1 MPRHISASVSDFVYS
16 DVLLRMLYQW
26 YSPCQGDAL
35 ESPPRSEPTGTL
47 IVYSIA
53 VCLSSL
59 RPRQSALT
67 EPCGS
72 SGIWAAALEKVLKLC
87 YTYPVT

>member
-1 MPRHISASVSDFVYS
+1 MPRHITASVSDFVYS

-35 ESPPRSEPTGTL
+35 ESPAALKASET
-47 IVYSIA
+47 IRVYSRA
-53 VCLSSL
+53 VCLSRL

-67 EPCGS
+67 EPCGF
-72 SGIWAAALEKVLKLC
+72 SGKVLDMGRS
-87 YTYPVT
+87 T